1 MWSRRTPIRSSI
13 AEPGAGGSTATLI
26 GRRLLL
32 RPLQANDFDQWR
44 EIRRRSEDW
53 LTKWEP
59 QRLPNGP
66 DPVEDR
72 QAFGA
77 RCSARAREIQ
87 LGSGYG
93 FGVFVD
99 GHLAGEINI
108 NSVHR
113 GPFQSAYV
121 GYWID
126 EAHAGRGYTPE
137 AVVLVLQFAF
147 EQMMLHRIQISIIP
161 RNQASRRVAEKLE
174 LRNEGVAE
182 RYLEI
187 NGVWEDHVRYA
198 ITSEDWEQRREQ
210 LLSDWV
216 Y

>member
-13 AEPGAGGSTATLI
+13 AESGAGGSTATLI

-126 EAHAGRGYTPE
+126 
-137 AVVLVLQFAF
+137 
-147 EQMMLHRIQISIIP
+147 
-161 RNQASRRVAEKLE
+161 
-174 LRNEGVAE
+174 
-182 RYLEI
+182 
-187 NGVWEDHVRYA
+187 
-198 ITSEDWEQRREQ
+198 
-210 LLSDWV
+210 
-216 Y
+216 